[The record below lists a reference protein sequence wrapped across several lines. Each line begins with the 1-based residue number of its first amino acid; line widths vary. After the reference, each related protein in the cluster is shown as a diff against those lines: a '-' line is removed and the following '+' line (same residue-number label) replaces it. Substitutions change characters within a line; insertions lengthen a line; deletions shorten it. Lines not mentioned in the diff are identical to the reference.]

1 MNEKCNDRYTSSTT
15 KCTRIHQLEHN
26 FRAKML
32 RFKGYI
38 SNFTCASY
46 YFLYVEFGDFYV
58 NQFLAGQTIPVKLI
72 EYLLY
77 LYS

>member
-1 MNEKCNDRYTSSTT
+1 
-15 KCTRIHQLEHN
+15 
-26 FRAKML
+26 ML

-58 NQFLAGQTIPVKLI
+58 NQFLAVQTIPVKLI
-72 EYLLY
+72 EYLFYYTCILDLIFKY
-77 LYS
+77 QTTMNAL